1 MLRCKDTNAS
11 TTTMRQT
18 HKGKATPQHQ
28 TPRSAGAQP
37 HKKREGGGVGCRNG
51 GGRGIHMGRSLEGWN
66 GREGGDWSG
75 GPYPIQERSGTR
87 ACVPTPFNERT
98 HPRTSNRFHTA
109 RTQRSSPGHLYLQA
123 VQTHPLTHTF
133 GRNATLVHTRGAI
146 IISKATYI

>member
-1 MLRCKDTNAS
+1 
-11 TTTMRQT
+11 MRQT
-18 HKGKATPQHQ
+18 HKGKATLQHQ

-51 GGRGIHMGRSLEGWN
+51 GGGAFTWEGVWKA
-66 GREGGDWSG
+66 GTEGKEEIGVEDPTRFKSAAAHARA
-75 GPYPIQERSGTR
+75 YQHLSTSAHTQERQ
-87 ACVPTPFNERT
+87 
-98 HPRTSNRFHTA
+98 TA
-109 RTQRSSPGHLYLQA
+109 SIRPAPNDHRSSPGHLYLQA